1 MYTEKVKKEMKE
13 MKELLERADRLNAE
27 AKVYDGEA
35 EPILYN
41 IEKIK
46 DQYNEKKKDML
57 ARYEVTKK
65 QFDEGFKKR
74 VDLLKENFEKE
85 KKLLEE
91 PFNKKIE
98 DLNKR
103 IERLQSE
110 KAIYEKD
117 GDSNDAIQNNID
129 RLEEEIRVLNETEG
143 KQIAKV
149 LEEKENSINAR
160 IEETKQKVNAKM
172 AIVRKDLAEMG
183 IDVEEYK
190 LGEEEK
196 QEEQVAEEKE
206 EIQET
211 EIEQNEQEEVEETQE
226 IEPEEIQEPEQNE
239 QEEIEEEV
247 EEPQYREET
256 IPDVTI
262 RYLAQTDEYELI
274 DKDRN
279 ERYVYARTELEPIDK
294 EMISERLGIPME
306 NLANMNSDVVRI
318 LRDFD
323 RMNGTHKLA
332 QYRRAIIQTELSKK
346 EMKEEMYFA
355 GIKIDYDLRGL
366 YKGQYTPEEIQE
378 ILQNANN
385 AKEVGSGT
393 VKKGIITTIREKIGN
408 FVNKI
413 KNTKL
418 LSGNKTQT
426 LPEPEEMDEYIA
438 EKINK
443 EYWNSINEKDFKKSL
458 RQAQDRKDLREKLET
473 LKAEK
478 NYYEMMNQKEE
489 LVNAEYLDS
498 IDGDYKKAVKEEHD
512 KKVLE
517 EKLEMLKAEK
527 YYDELMHPAKY
538 AIEKADAAA
547 KEKLGRKD
555 EDMEEER

>member
-27 AKVYDGEA
+27 SKIYDGESEA
-35 EPILYN
+35 ILYN
-41 IEKIK
+41 IEKIQ
-46 DQYNEKKKDML
+46 DQYNEKKQDML
-57 ARYEVTKK
+57 ERYEVTKK
-65 QFDEGFKKR
+65 QLDEGFKKR
-74 VDLLKENFEKE
+74 VDLLKENFANQ
-85 KKLLEE
+85 KKGLEE

-98 DLNKR
+98 VLNERIKR
-103 IERLQSE
+103 LEDE
-110 KAIYEKD
+110 KAIYEKN
-117 GDSNDAIQNNID
+117 GEPNEAIQNNID
-129 RLEEEIRVLNETEG
+129 RLEEEIRILRETEG
-143 KQIAKV
+143 KEIAKI
-149 LEEKENSINAR
+149 LEEKENNINTK
-160 IEETKQKVNAKM
+160 IEETKQRVNAKM

-196 QEEQVAEEKE
+196 KEEQVVQEKE
-206 EIQET
+206 EIQEP
-211 EIEQNEQEEVEETQE
+211 EVEQKEQESEEEQEQEEVEQEKVEEFEAPRYETQ
-226 IEPEEIQEPEQNE
+226 
-239 QEEIEEEV
+239 
-247 EEPQYREET
+247 T
-256 IPDVTI
+256 IPSVVI
-262 RYLAQTDEYELI
+262 KYIAKTDEYELI
-274 DKDRN
+274 DRDKN

-393 VKKGIITTIREKIGN
+393 VKKGIITTIREKVGN

-489 LVNAEYLDS
+489 LVNGEYMNSLN
-498 IDGDYKKAVKEEHD
+498 GEFKKAVKEEHD
-512 KKVLE
+512 KKALK
-517 EKLEMLKAEK
+517 EKLEWIKAEK
-527 YYDELMHPAKY
+527 DFDDLMNPTRH
-538 AIEKADAAA
+538 AIEKAEEAAREKIASQRA
-547 KEKLGRKD
+547 KTD
-555 EDMEEER
+555 EEER